1 MGLSERADK
10 HGRRKTM
17 KKTNRVRPYIHTFY
31 YKNHLIFILA
41 MLLQVME
48 VPWMLLVSWLLG
60 AILDV
65 IAAGDLGRLM
75 ELSLFFIGMT
85 VFNTILNIVCSR
97 VKASFVRRGLQQYKA
112 YAFDMLSQ
120 KSISAFNKENTG
132 RYISVLTNDV
142 GSISGGYLENSFG
155 LVAQSLS
162 FISTL
167 VMMCLYNPFLTL
179 MAALLCLLPFAG
191 ALGFSKEL
199 ARREKS
205 VSDYGESFVERLK
218 DLLTGFAVIK
228 SFKAE
233 KEAQKIFNNVND
245 QFEKEKLSRNYWG
258 GLLNAVA
265 NNCGVL
271 MQFGIFFI
279 GAYLAIKGEITGGT
293 VLVFVNLCN
302 NLITPARTVPQSLA
316 QRKAA
321 WGLIEKLADIMEENT
336 SGDGDV
342 IQPKL
347 NDAIELKN
355 VSFAYEPEKPV
366 LKNLS
371 LRLEAGKKYAVVGA
385 SGSGKSTLINLL
397 MGAYGNFE
405 GSITIDGRELK
416 GIHPDSLYD
425 LMSLIGQNVFL
436 FDDTIHNN
444 ITMFRDFPSDQVAS
458 AVNRAGLSALLAERG
473 EEYRCGEGGVGLSGG
488 ERQRVSIARCLLRET
503 PVLLVDEA
511 TAALDTQTAYAVTD
525 AILHQDNL
533 TRLVV
538 THWLEASLLVQYDEI
553 FVLRNGRL
561 CESGTFENLMERKG
575 YFYSLYTVSN
585 EECS

>member
-1 MGLSERADK
+1 
-10 HGRRKTM
+10 M
-17 KKTNRVRPYIHTFY
+17 KKNKHIRPYLHTFY
-31 YKNHLIFILA
+31 HKNHLIFILA
-41 MLLQVME
+41 MLLQITE

-65 IAAGDLGRLM
+65 IAAGDMARLM
-75 ELSLFFIGMT
+75 ELSLFFIGLT
-85 VFNTILNIVCSR
+85 VFNTILNIVCSC
-97 VKASFVRRGLQQYKA
+97 VKTSFVSRGLQQYKS

-120 KSISAFNKENTG
+120 KSISVFNKENTG
-132 RYISVLTNDV
+132 RYISVLTNDL

-191 ALGFSKEL
+191 AFGFSKEL

-205 VSDYGESFVERLK
+205 VSDYGERFVERLK
-218 DLLTGFAVIK
+218 DLLTGFAVVK

-233 KEAQKIFNNVND
+233 KETQEIFNHVND
-245 QFEKEKLSRNYWG
+245 QFEKEKQRRNYWD

-265 NNCGVL
+265 NNCGAL

-293 VLVFVNLCN
+293 VLIFVNLCN
-302 NLITPARTVPQSLA
+302 NLISPARTVPQYLA

-321 WGLIEKLADIMEENT
+321 RGLIEKLADIMEENT
-336 SGDGDV
+336 CADGEA

-347 NDAIELKN
+347 NDAVELKN
-355 VSFAYEPEKPV
+355 VSFAYDSEKPV

-371 LRLEAGKKYAVVGA
+371 LRMEAGKKYALVGA

-397 MGAYGNFE
+397 MGAYRNFE
-405 GSITIDGRELK
+405 GSITVDGRELK
-416 GIHPDSLYD
+416 EIHPDSLYD

-436 FDDTIHNN
+436 FDDTIRNN
-444 ITMFRDFPSDQVAS
+444 ITMFRDFSSEQVAS
-458 AVNRAGLSALLAERG
+458 AASRAGLSALLAERG
-473 EEYRCGEGGVGLSGG
+473 EEYRCGEGGAGLSGG
-488 ERQRVSIARCLLRET
+488 ERQRISIARCLLRET

-538 THWLEASLLVQYDEI
+538 THWLEASLLAQYDEI

-561 CESGTFENLMERKG
+561 CESGTFESLMERKG